1 MVENFG
7 ALLVPASVLID
18 DRPALALKDALF
30 HYEGCVLPPYIYDV
44 LAYQV
49 TC

>member
-7 ALLVPASVLID
+7 ALFVPASVLVHQ
-18 DRPALALKDALF
+18 RFVLALENTLF

-44 LAYQV
+44 LAY
-49 TC
+49 